1 MYKEDTIAA
10 ISTPHGAGGVGII
23 RISGDKAFEIAER
36 IFRGKKDFKLIRSHT
51 INYGKIVNPEN
62 GAVLDEVL
70 LSKMEKTKNIYQGGR
85 GGNKLPRRNGGT
97 EKHTGAVHKRGSKTC
112 RTRRIYKKGVFKR
125 QD

>member
-1 MYKEDTIAA
+1 LDIIKVLLIIWRKPDVQRRYNSCDIH
-10 ISTPHGAGGVGII
+10 PHGAGGVGII

-70 LSKMEKTKNIYQGGR
+70 LSKMENQKHLPGR
-85 GGNKLPRRNGGT
+85 TWWK
-97 EKHTGAVHKRGSKTC
+97 
-112 RTRRIYKKGVFKR
+112 
-125 QD
+125 

>member
-70 LSKMEKTKNIYQGGR
+70 LSKMEK
-85 GGNKLPRRNGGT
+85 P
-97 EKHTGAVHKRGSKTC
+97 KTF
-112 RTRRIYKKGVFKR
+112 TREDVVEIIATAEWWY
-125 QD
+125 